1 MAAPHLA
8 AALDLDQLGVQVV
21 DDAARTHQ
29 VIGLPCEAPAPRA
42 VHVDAPVVA
51 PALGGGGDD
60 HVGGGALEDLGQE
73 DVQGLAHAVEHVELL
88 DPLAQ
93 VAGPA
98 QAGGAGDHGRVL
110 LDGGQQVVGQGTQVD
125 ERVGGL
131 IHVLHRDPVPGAG
144 GDLRGEQSQG
154 VPATQE
160 GQGLLPTVLVE
171 APQVLG
177 VDAGPG
183 GRPVATAGELGE
195 LLQRLVGGDRP
206 GLAGPVQGAHV
217 AVQAGAHRGEAV
229 PHGDDPGDVELGRLD
244 AQALADALG
253 GVLAP
258 GGVLGEVQD
267 HGAQAL
273 LAQGGRDGV
282 PVGAGGGHVQD
293 GAPGGGG
300 VGEDGGQGAGD
311 VGAGGRVDEEARPGA
326 HRLDDVE
333 LGGLQVAHAALG
345 AGDPVGGDG
354 GGKLHAEGLA
364 GPLVPGDGGNQGG
377 GARALQD
384 GVEVLHQGLAG
395 VDEGADDEALVNLEA
410 GQELPAQGTDA
421 GQGRTRRE
429 ARRGQGGAGDVPDV
443 GGALVAAQG
452 AGEDRVD
459 LDGGVQGEGG
469 VRGGGGQA
477 HGAQQ
482 DRGVDRAHARGRGGL
497 GDGQSG
503 GGQGVAGGV
512 LGGDALDVR
521 DLGGQVRLR

>member
-21 DDAARTHQ
+21 DDAARPHQ
-29 VIGLPCEAPAPRA
+29 IVGLAREAPAPRA
-42 VHVDAPVVA
+42 VHVDAPLVA

-73 DVQGLAHAVEHVELL
+73 DVQGLAHAVEHVKLL

-110 LDGGQQVVGQGTQVD
+110 LDGGQQVVGQGAQVD

-131 IHVLHRDPVPGAG
+131 VHVLHRDPVPGAG
-144 GDLRGEQSQG
+144 GDLRGEQPQG
-154 VPATQE
+154 VPAAQE
-160 GQGLLPTVLVE
+160 GQGLLSAVLVE
-171 APQVLG
+171 ATQVLG

-183 GRPVATAGELGE
+183 GGPVAAAGELGE

-206 GLAGPVQGAHV
+206 GLTGPVQGAHV
-217 AVQAGAHRGEAV
+217 AVQAGADRGETV

-244 AQALADALG
+244 AQTLADALG

-267 HGAQAL
+267 HGSQTL

-282 PVGAGGGHVQD
+282 PVGAGGGHVQH
-293 GAPGGGG
+293 GASGGGG

-333 LGGLQVAHAALG
+333 LGGLQITHAALG
-345 AGDPVGGDG
+345 AGDAISGDSGGQLD
-354 GGKLHAEGLA
+354 AEGLA
-364 GPLVPGDGGNQGG
+364 GALVPGDGSDQGG
-377 GARALQD
+377 GA
-384 GVEVLHQGLAG
+384 
-395 VDEGADDEALVNLEA
+395 
-410 GQELPAQGTDA
+410 
-421 GQGRTRRE
+421 
-429 ARRGQGGAGDVPDV
+429 
-443 GGALVAAQG
+443 
-452 AGEDRVD
+452 
-459 LDGGVQGEGG
+459 
-469 VRGGGGQA
+469 
-477 HGAQQ
+477 
-482 DRGVDRAHARGRGGL
+482 
-497 GDGQSG
+497 
-503 GGQGVAGGV
+503 
-512 LGGDALDVR
+512 
-521 DLGGQVRLR
+521 